1 MIDHEGLNAA
11 TKHFATAPIF
21 QNIESNEF
29 EVDNYDLFA
38 IAIAKRDRL
47 KSLLKNLASAA
58 RFQLMV
64 FTEPP
69 NLALAA
75 PRDDR
80 IEKTLYL
87 KPATAIESVGN
98 ASKSHNPTILWLTNN
113 VVAQLGFEY
122 LLNLKQECPDCL
134 IVVQDYDNHHWYR
147 MSAICMLLSDIYVPS
162 HYHTP
167 PFAQHLL
174 VHTFKVIP
182 IGSIQWREAF
192 LLANIHQIASTT
204 RINQPKGTHTPY
216 NRFPYRN
223 KLVGTLNQNFSEVRF
238 SQDQSFHHLSEEGK
252 LLDWIQAKL
261 HYIVPV
267 GHDIPIRFFDALIT
281 GGLPLIPE
289 KLESKIQLMNVPSDY
304 YLTYNIND
312 IIAPMRNLDNW
323 IKHFDQM
330 GPTGAIER
338 FSFAMKNFHVNAIAS
353 AILDFLI
360 ELSSKESKTNY
371 EYP

>member
-1 MIDHEGLNAA
+1 MIDHAGLNAA

-21 QNIESNEF
+21 QSIESNEL

-38 IAIAKRDRL
+38 IALAKRERL

-69 NLALAA
+69 NLALTA
-75 PRDDR
+75 PSDDR
-80 IEKTLYL
+80 IENTLYL
-87 KPATAIESVGN
+87 KPATAIESIGN
-98 ASKSHNPTILWLTNN
+98 ASKRHIPTILWLTNN
-113 VVAQLGFEY
+113 VVAQMGLEY
-122 LLNLKQECPDCL
+122 LLNLKQKCPDCL

-147 MSAICMLLSDIYVPS
+147 MSAICMLLSDVYVPS
-162 HYHTP
+162 HHHTP

-192 LLANIHQIASTT
+192 LIANIHQIATAT
-204 RINQPKGTHTPY
+204 RTNQPKGTHTPY

-223 KLVGTLNQNFSEVRF
+223 KLVRALNQNFSDVRF
-238 SQDQSFHHLSEEGK
+238 SLDQSFHHLSEEGK
-252 LLDWIQAKL
+252 FLDWVQAKL

-267 GHDIPIRFFDALIT
+267 GNDVPIRFFDALIT

-289 KLESKIQLMNVPSDY
+289 RMESKIHSMNIPSDY
-304 YLTYNIND
+304 YLTYNVND
-312 IIAPMRNLDNW
+312 IVDPIRNLDHC
-323 IKHFDQM
+323 IKYFDQK
-330 GPTGAIER
+330 GPKGVIER
-338 FSFAMKNFHVNAIAS
+338 FNFAMKKFHVNAIAS
-353 AILDFLI
+353 AIIDFVI
-360 ELSSKESKTNY
+360 ELSNKESKTDY
-371 EYP
+371 ENT